1 MPSSDILYKKLIE
14 LKKRGVNIQVIIIDD
29 DKNKNH
35 GCNIEAEFESKR
47 IPEFGYYKN
56 NKMHNKYCVIDLK
69 TIINGSYN
77 WTLAAN
83 YNQENI
89 QITKSRRLAE
99 EFASKFIELKLQ

>member
-1 MPSSDILYKKLIE
+1 
-14 LKKRGVNIQVIIIDD
+14 
-29 DKNKNH
+29 
-35 GCNIEAEFESKR
+35 
-47 IPEFGYYKN
+47 
-56 NKMHNKYCVIDLK
+56 MHNKYCVIDLK